1 MARHQNLVTSVDLVT
16 KAVNAYVTREKEA
29 EDGLLRSVEEII
41 PYTYNDTPIDPPVVW
56 IVQHPTIT
64 NPDYKKSINNRNFLQ
79 STFEFVCVE
88 YDEDLQTS
96 IEKGQKL
103 ATLVGQSIMKNFNK
117 IAIGDDE
124 IKHIFTE
131 VEFNTLYPVGEVS
144 IAGKATR
151 VPATSIVFDFTF
163 EIDWLKCHI

>member
-1 MARHQNLVTSVDLVT
+1 MARNQNLVKSVDLVT
-16 KAVNAYVTREKEA
+16 KAVNAYITKEKEA
-29 EDGLLRSVEEII
+29 EDGLLRDVEEII
-41 PYTYNDTPIDPPVVW
+41 PYTYNDTPIEPPCVW

-64 NPDYKKSINNRNFLQ
+64 SPEFKKSINNRNFLQ

-96 IEKGQKL
+96 IEKGQHL

-117 IAIGDDE
+117 IGIGDNE
-124 IKHIFTE
+124 IKHIFTK

-144 IAGKATR
+144 IAGKAKR

-163 EIDWLKCHI
+163 EIDWLKCH

>member
-1 MARHQNLVTSVDLVT
+1 MARNKNLVASVDLVT
-16 KAVNAYVTREKEA
+16 KAVNAYITHEKEA
-29 EDGLLRSVEEII
+29 KEGLLRSVEEII
-41 PYTYNDTPIDPPVVW
+41 PYTYNDTPLEPPVVW

-64 NPDYKKSINNRNFLQ
+64 SPDYKKGINNRNYLQ
-79 STFEFVCVE
+79 TTFEFVCVE

-124 IKHIFTE
+124 IKHIFTK

-144 IAGKATR
+144 IANKAKR

-163 EIDWLKCHI
+163 EIDWLKCQ